1 MGYTVKKAMVLVLDI
16 KTRNRSREP
25 LKNCK
30 LFFYDEIFYEV
41 NFNK

>member
-16 KTRNRSREP
+16 KLQKSREP
-25 LKNCK
+25 LKDSK

-41 NFNK
+41 N